1 MILARLRRWRF
12 NPFAPDTPPASGPIT
27 LERRRIFI
35 LPTRYGLLF
44 AVLLLVMLLGSINYN
59 NNLGFVLTF
68 LLGGLALVSI
78 LHGYRNLARLTLCAV
93 RTDPA
98 FAGQE
103 ARYTLAVDNRGGPAR
118 YAVTLA
124 LRDPASREKVIDVP
138 AAARVTVTLARPA
151 PRRGVWPLGPLT
163 VSSRFPLGLFRAWAP
178 LQLDLNALVYP
189 RPGPRRPAPL
199 AVHYRLSTAGD
210 RGYGTEDFV
219 GLRRYHPG
227 DSPRH
232 VSWKAAARGLGLLTK
247 QFGGD
252 RAEELWLDWDRL
264 PGMDTE
270 TRLSQMCRWVLDAE
284 EVQRRYGLR
293 LPGLTLAP
301 EHGARH
307 RQRCLEALAR
317 FEARA

>member
-1 MILARLRRWRF
+1 MIRALLRRLRF
-12 NPFAPDTPPASGPIT
+12 NPFAPDTPPAPGPLV
-27 LERRRIFI
+27 LERRRVFI

-68 LLGGLALVSI
+68 LLGALALVSI
-78 LHGYRNLARLTLCAV
+78 LHGYRNLVRLTLRAV
-93 RTDPA
+93 RTDA
-98 FAGQE
+98 VFAGQK
-103 ARYTLAVDNRGGPAR
+103 ARYTLAVDNRDGPPR

-124 LRDPASREKVIDVP
+124 LRGQASQEVIDVP
-138 AAARVTVTLARPA
+138 AAASVTVTLARPA
-151 PRRGVWPLGPLT
+151 PRRGVWPMGPLT

-199 AVHYRLSTAGD
+199 AAHYRLSAAGD

-264 PGMDTE
+264 QGLDTE
-270 TRLSQMCRWVLDAE
+270 TRLSQMCRWVLDADE
-284 EVQRRYGLR
+284 AQRRYGLH

-317 FEARA
+317 FEARP